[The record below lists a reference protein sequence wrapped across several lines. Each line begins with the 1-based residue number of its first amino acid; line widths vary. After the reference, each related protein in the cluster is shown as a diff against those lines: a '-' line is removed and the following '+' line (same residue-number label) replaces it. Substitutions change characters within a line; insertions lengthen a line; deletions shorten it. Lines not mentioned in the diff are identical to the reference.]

1 MMRKVDNQIDQE
13 ERQADN
19 QIDQEEKQADN
30 QIDQERQADK
40 RIKIDGQRK
49 TNQDNHLSTSLAE
62 WTL

>member
-1 MMRKVDNQIDQE
+1 MRKVDNQIDQE
-13 ERQADN
+13 ESQADN
-19 QIDQEEKQADN
+19 QIDQEES
-30 QIDQERQADK
+30 QADK

>member
-1 MMRKVDNQIDQE
+1 MMRKADNQIDQE

-19 QIDQEEKQADN
+19 QIE
-30 QIDQERQADK
+30 QERIADK